1 LSSLKIAIMAKQ
13 ERKTTDKHNEDL
25 ELDHM
30 RHSCAHMLAQAVLE
44 MFPDAKLGIGPTIEN
59 GFYYDFELPRT
70 LIPEDLDI
78 LMEKM
83 RKIANQ
89 KQTFVRREEKIDKV
103 IEFYKK
109 ANQPY
114 KVEIVEDLAK
124 KGEKIVTFYENFDPK
139 SGKLKFSDLCRGG
152 HSENTGKT
160 GVFKLTKIAGAYWR
174 GDEKRPMLQRIYGVC
189 FKTKQDLNAYLQK
202 LEEAKKR
209 DHRKLGKELK
219 IFTFVEEIGPGLAVW
234 LPNGTIIRD
243 ELEKLAREEERR
255 DGYLRVVTPHI
266 TKGVLYHR
274 SGHLP
279 YYKDT
284 MYSPM
289 IIDEEEY
296 YLKPMNCPMHHM
308 IYLSE
313 ARSYRDLPLRL
324 AEYGQCYRYE
334 KSGELNGLMRVRGMA
349 MNDAHIYCRK
359 DQIKEEFIK
368 VMRMHERHYK
378 RLGVNEYYMR
388 FSRWDP
394 NRKEKYIDQPENWEF
409 CEKMMKEAMD
419 ESGIPYT
426 EAVDEAA
433 FYGPKIDFQ
442 IKSAIGTEYTISTN
456 QLDFAA
462 GDRFGLK
469 YATPDGKEEKVF
481 VIHRAPLGTHERF
494 IAFLLEH
501 FAGNFPTWLAP
512 VQVAV
517 LPVSDK
523 FLDYAREVR
532 EQLFEKGV
540 RVEVDDKNE
549 SLGKKI
555 RSAEMNKIPHILVV
569 GEKEVADGTVTA
581 RSRKTKEQTTMALD
595 DFALKIFKEIQER
608 SL

>member
-1 LSSLKIAIMAKQ
+1 MAKQ

>member
-1 LSSLKIAIMAKQ
+1 MAKK
-13 ERKTTDKHNEDL
+13 ERIDVIKNEDE
-25 ELDHM
+25 ELHNM

-59 GFYYDFELPRT
+59 GFYYDFDLPRT
-70 LIPEDLDI
+70 LIPEDLS
-78 LMEKM
+78 LLQEKM
-83 RKIANQ
+83 QRIAKE
-89 KQTFVRREEKIDKV
+89 KQIFVRREENVDKT

-109 ANQPY
+109 AGQPY
-114 KVEIVEDLAK
+114 KAELSQDLK
-124 KGEKIVTFYENFDPK
+124 DEGEKILTFYENVEPK
-139 SGKLKFSDLCRGG
+139 SQKIKFSDLCRGG
-152 HSENTGKT
+152 HSEDTSKT
-160 GVFKLTKIAGAYWR
+160 GVFKLMKIAGAYWR

-189 FKTKQDLNAYLQK
+189 FRNKDALNEYLK
-202 LEEAKKR
+202 RLEEAKKR

-219 IFTFVEEIGPGLAVW
+219 IFTFADDIGPGLPIW

-243 ELEKLAREEERR
+243 ELEKIAKEEERR
-255 DGYLRVVTPHI
+255 DGYVRVATPHI
-266 TKGVLYHR
+266 TKGVLYHK

-313 ARSYRDLPLRL
+313 PRSYRELPLRL

-334 KSGELNGLMRVRGMA
+334 KSGELNGLLRVRGMA

-368 VMRMHERHYK
+368 VMRLHERHYK
-378 RLGVNEYYMR
+378 RLGINEYYMR
-388 FSRWDP
+388 FSRWDST
-394 NRKEKYIDQPENWEF
+394 RKEKYIDQPQHWDF
-409 CEKMMKEAMD
+409 CEKVMKEALD
-419 ESGIPYT
+419 ESGIPYI
-426 EAVDEAA
+426 EALDEAA

-442 IKSAIGTEYTISTN
+442 IKSAIGTEYSISTN

-462 GDRFGLK
+462 GDRFNLCYTDK
-469 YATPDGKEEKVF
+469 DGKEEKVF

-501 FAGNFPTWLAP
+501 FAGDFPTWLAP

-523 FLDYAREVR
+523 HLEYAREVYQ
-532 EQLFEKGV
+532 ELFEKGI
-540 RVEVDDKNE
+540 RVEVDDRTE

-555 RSAEMNKIPHILVV
+555 REAELKKVRYILVV
-569 GEKEVADGTVTA
+569 GDKEIAENKVAV
-581 RSRKTKEQTTMALD
+581 RNRKTKEQSTVGIE
-595 DFALKIFKEIQER
+595 DFSLQIFQEINER
-608 SL
+608 RQ

>member
-1 LSSLKIAIMAKQ
+1 MSAFMAKK
-13 ERKTTDKHNEDL
+13 ERKEVAHTEDTG
-25 ELDHM
+25 LDHM
-30 RHSCAHMLAQAVLE
+30 RHSCAHMLAQAVLT

-59 GFYYDFELPRT
+59 GYYYDFDLPRT
-70 LIPEDLDI
+70 LIPEDLQI
-78 LMEKM
+78 LEKKM
-83 RKIANQ
+83 QKIANER
-89 KQTFVRREEKIDKV
+89 QTFVKREEKADKV

-109 ANQPY
+109 AGQPY
-114 KVEIVEDLAK
+114 KVELVADLK
-124 KGEKIVTFYENFDPK
+124 TEGEKVITFYDNVDAK
-139 SGKLKFSDLCRGG
+139 TGHLKFSDLCRGG
-152 HSENTGKT
+152 HAENTGKT
-160 GVFKLTKIAGAYWR
+160 GVFKLMKIAGAYWR

-189 FKTKQDLNAYLQK
+189 FRDKKELNDYLQR

-209 DHRKLGKELK
+209 DHRKLGKDLK

-234 LPNGTIIRD
+234 LPNGTVVRD

-255 DGYLRVVTPHI
+255 DGYVRVVTPHI

-289 IIDEEEY
+289 MIDGEEY

-313 ARSYRDLPLRL
+313 SRSYRDLPLRL

-359 DQIKEEFIK
+359 DQIKSEFIK

-378 RLGVNEYYMR
+378 RLGITEYYMR

-394 NRKEKYIDQPENWEF
+394 AHMEKYIGQPENWDF
-409 CEKMMKEAMD
+409 CEKVMKEAMD

-426 EAVDEAA
+426 ETFDEAA

-442 IKSAIGTEYTISTN
+442 IKSAIGTEYSISTN

-469 YATPDGKEEKVF
+469 YAAHDGTEEKVF

-501 FAGNFPTWLAP
+501 FAGSFPVWLAP
-512 VQVAV
+512 VQAAV

-523 FLDYAREVR
+523 FNDYAREVHAA
-532 EQLFEKGV
+532 LFEKGV
-540 RVEVDDKNE
+540 RVEIDDRPE

-555 RSAEMNKIPHILVV
+555 RESELKKVPYILVV
-569 GEKEVADGTVTA
+569 GEKEVEAGTVAVRT
-581 RSRKTKEQTTMALD
+581 RKTKQQDSLGLE
-595 DFALKIFKEIQER
+595 DFELKIFKEIQER

>member
-1 LSSLKIAIMAKQ
+1 
-13 ERKTTDKHNEDL
+13 
-25 ELDHM
+25 M
-30 RHSCAHMLAQAVLE
+30 RHSCAHMLAQAVLD
-44 MFPDAKLGIGPTIEN
+44 MFPEAKLGIGPTIEN
-59 GFYYDFELPRT
+59 GYYYDFDLPRT

-78 LMEKM
+78 ITKKM
-83 RKIANQ
+83 QKIANER
-89 KQTFVRREEKIDKV
+89 QTFVRREEKADKV

-114 KVEIVEDLAK
+114 KVELVEDLEKA
-124 KGEKIVTFYENFDPK
+124 GEKVITFYDNIDTK
-139 SGKLKFSDLCRGG
+139 TGHLKFSDLCRGG
-152 HSENTGKT
+152 HAENTGKT
-160 GVFKLTKIAGAYWR
+160 GVFKLMKIAGAYWR
-174 GDEKRPMLQRIYGVC
+174 GSEKRPMLQRIYGVC
-189 FKTKQDLNAYLQK
+189 FKDKKALNDYMQM

-234 LPNGTIIRD
+234 LPNGTIMRD

-255 DGYLRVVTPHI
+255 DGYVRVVTPHI
-266 TKGVLYHR
+266 TKGSLFHK

-308 IYLSE
+308 IYLSD

-378 RLGVNEYYMR
+378 RLGIDEFYMR

-394 NRKEKYIDQPENWEF
+394 AHTEKYIDQPDNWAF
-409 CEKMMKEAMD
+409 CEKVMKEAMD

-426 EAVDEAA
+426 EAFDEAA

-442 IKSAIGTEYTISTN
+442 VKSCIGTEYTISTN

-469 YATPDGKEEKVF
+469 YAAAEGGEEKVF

-494 IAFLLEH
+494 VAFLIEH
-501 FAGNFPTWLAP
+501 FAGSFPVWLAP
-512 VQVAV
+512 QQVAV
-517 LPVSDK
+517 LPISDK
-523 FLDYAREVR
+523 FNDYAREVR
-532 EQLFEKGV
+532 EALFEKGV
-540 RVEVDDKNE
+540 RVEIDDRAE

-555 RSAEMNKIPHILVV
+555 RESELRKIPYLLVV
-569 GEKEVADGTVTA
+569 GEKEVEAGTVA
-581 RSRKTKEQTTMALD
+581 VRSHKTKQQEVMGLE
-595 DFALKIFKEIQER
+595 DFQLKIFKEIQER